1 MTKNNSLFFLI
12 LFAFVLTG
20 CETRKG
26 PPAPVSYGP
35 SLPSSAPTSPSP
47 KSELL
52 FPEPVKAQKIIVENH
67 ETLAM
72 VAKKTGIPAHQL
84 IILNN
89 LKRPYLLQPGQE
101 LRLTEDIPLKES
113 VLPEDQSLTE
123 STLEDPHDDSTS
135 TPQILPMT
143 KPKRK
148 LTEAE
153 QELITSLQ
161 QEKQSMSQKEDDLT
175 ALTSSLK
182 PNREKAAK
190 QQSLSDKKTLPSE
203 DTPSEMTS
211 LPAPHIEETP
221 SLQEEDLPLTPK
233 KPSLKTSQF
242 AWPVKGKV
250 ISRFGPGQGTLQ
262 NDGINIAAP
271 EGSPILAIEDGLV
284 VYAGNEMQAFGNL
297 ILLKHP
303 SGWISSYGHA
313 AKLLVERGAQVQKG
327 QTIALVGHT
336 GSVDKPQLHFELR
349 DLTKNGKVVNPEL
362 YLE

>member
-1 MTKNNSLFFLI
+1 MTKINSLFFLI
-12 LFAFVLTG
+12 LFTLLLTG

-26 PPAPVSYGP
+26 PPAPVSYGH
-35 SLPSSAPTSPSP
+35 SLPPSSSSSSLPLS

-52 FPEPVKAQKIIVENH
+52 SPEPLKAQKIIVGNH

-72 VAKKTGIPAHQL
+72 VAKRTSVPAHQL

-89 LKRPYLLQPGQE
+89 LKRPYALKPGQE
-101 LRLTEDIPLKES
+101 LRLSEDVLLKES
-113 VLPEDQSLTE
+113 VILEDQSVTE
-123 STLEDPHDDSTS
+123 STLSDTHDDSS
-135 TPQILPMT
+135 LAPRLLPMA

-153 QELITSLQ
+153 QDLIASLQ
-161 QEKQSMSQKEDDLT
+161 QEKQAMSQKKDDST
-175 ALTSSLK
+175 VSTSSLT
-182 PNREKAAK
+182 PMREKDFKK
-190 QQSLSDKKTLPSE
+190 QDLLHKESTPLEDTLP
-203 DTPSEMTS
+203 
-211 LPAPHIEETP
+211 ETP
-221 SLQEEDLPLTPK
+221 SRQEENISPASKKTP
-233 KPSLKTSQF
+233 LKTSQF
-242 AWPVKGKV
+242 TWPVKGKI
-250 ISRFGPGQGTLQ
+250 ISHFGPGQGTLQ

-271 EGSPILAIEDGLV
+271 EGTPIIAIEEGFV

-313 AKLLVERGAQVQKG
+313 AKLLVERGTQVQKG
-327 QTIALVGHT
+327 QTIALVGRT